1 MEERIVRL
9 AAVSISNIKNVKNG
23 TITFR
28 NSRRKQFVLENSKII
43 GIYGQN
49 GTGKTAVIDALF
61 HLKKIMT
68 GEPLEGELAEC
79 MDINAQQAEIAADFD
94 ILLKGRILEAGY
106 KVVLRRV
113 GGHVEISQESI
124 SCAINVEGAR
134 TNKRNFA
141 DFHRDDKETVF
152 TPVRRF
158 REVMEYYD
166 GDDSKLRAA
175 KKEAEK
181 SNCSY
186 IFGKEGRKIFC
197 REYENEF
204 RECSAVVKALFLFAL
219 KNLLV
224 IRDSRSGIVS
234 ADFIWP
240 IMNKKEKSVKEM
252 KESPALSVLE
262 PLILDEEKGYLLE
275 EAVEQMNTVLYTIIP
290 GMKIEIRECGKPAA
304 GGEAK
309 ERCVELVSVRDDRK
323 EIPLRMESGGIK
335 KLVSILNALIQGF
348 GNPSVC
354 LAIDELDTGIFE
366 YMLDELLIAFKDSAK
381 GQMIFTAHN
390 LRALKVLDRNNIIF
404 SSTDADNRYIRIK
417 NLRETDD
424 LYDIYME
431 SVASGSPEEAVY
443 QATNSIRIAGEFRKA
458 GRRVRR
464 EMPEGRNEEI

>member
-9 AAVSISNIKNVKNG
+9 SAISISNIKNVENG
-23 TITFR
+23 TIAFR
-28 NSRRKQFVLENSKII
+28 NSRRKQFVLENAKII

-49 GTGKTAVIDALF
+49 GSGKTAVIDTLF
-61 HLKKIMT
+61 YLKKIMT
-68 GEPLEGELAEC
+68 GEPLAEELAEC
-79 MDINAQQAEIAADFD
+79 MDINAERAEIAADFD

-106 KVVLRRV
+106 KVALRRV
-113 GGHVEISQESI
+113 DGHVEIEQESI

-141 DFHRDDKETVF
+141 DFHRDDKETIF

-158 REVMEYYD
+158 HEVLEYYD
-166 GDDSKLRAA
+166 GDDSELRAA

-197 REYENEF
+197 RDYENEF

-219 KNLLV
+219 KNLLI
-224 IRDSRSGIVS
+224 IRDTRSGIVP

-240 IMNKKEKSVKEM
+240 IINKKEKSVREM
-252 KESPALSVLE
+252 KENPTLSLLE
-262 PLILDEEKGYLLE
+262 PLALDEEKGCLLE
-275 EAVEQMNTVLYTIIP
+275 EALEQMNTVLYTIIP
-290 GMKIEIRECGKPAA
+290 GMKIEMRDCGKSAA
-304 GGEAK
+304 GGDAK
-309 ERCVELVSVRDDRK
+309 ERRVELVSVRDGRK
-323 EIPLRMESGGIK
+323 EIPLRMESGGII

-348 GNPSVC
+348 GNPSAC
-354 LAIDELDTGIFE
+354 LAVDELDTGIFE
-366 YMLDELLIAFKDSAK
+366 YMLDELLTAFKESAK
-381 GQMIFTAHN
+381 GQMIFTSHN
-390 LRALKVLDRNNIIF
+390 LRALKVLDKNNIIF
-404 SSTDADNRYIRIK
+404 SSTDAGNRYIRIK

-431 SVASGSPEEAVY
+431 AVVSGSPEAGVY
-443 QATNSIRIAGEFRKA
+443 RATNSVIIAGEFRKA

-464 EMPEGRNEEI
+464 EMPESKSGET